1 MTELK
6 SLAQIMI
13 PDGQRLAKLY
23 DNQGNLIWRAEPEV
37 LWTGSE
43 QLNRKTDIK
52 LSETFGELPNGIVL
66 YGTPRI
72 MGTDPQLLTPDGG
85 VQISQEML
93 LGNEGVAIYFDSM
106 NAKTISWSAGSLSSN
121 VWPSVISSTV
131 LGNGSGSAYTL
142 LKIVEG

>member
-23 DNQGNLIWRAEPEV
+23 DNQGNLIWRAS

-43 QLNRKTDIK
+43 RLNRYIDIK
-52 LSETFGELPNGIVL
+52 LSKTFGELPNGIVL
-66 YGTPRI
+66 YGTPRP
-72 MGTDPQLLTPDGG
+72 TYTKPVSALTPDGG
-85 VQISQEML
+85 VQISQEDL
-93 LGNEGVAIYFDSM
+93 LHTGPVLEIGVGDENPFLLIWY
-106 NAKTISWSAGSLSSN
+106 AGSLSSN
-121 VWPSVISSTV
+121 VWPHVVDYRNETT
-131 LGNGSGSAYTL
+131 YTL